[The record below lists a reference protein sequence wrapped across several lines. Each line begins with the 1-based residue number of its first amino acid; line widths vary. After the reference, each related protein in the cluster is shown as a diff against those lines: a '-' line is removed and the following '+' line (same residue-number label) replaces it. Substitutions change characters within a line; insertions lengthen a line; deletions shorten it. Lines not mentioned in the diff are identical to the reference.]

1 MNKDFYQKTGMA
13 IEKIANELYVL
24 KKGDRVP
31 SISDFQKQFSIS
43 RGTVQNALNFLKDE
57 GAMITKSRGHMG
69 THIEEIDYTVLQK
82 YVTTNQ
88 LAGTMPLPYSK
99 LYEGLATGLYLAF
112 LEEEAKLN
120 IAYIRGSEE
129 RIYMIENHLLDFAV
143 LSRFAAE
150 DMITKGK
157 EIEIV
162 LSFGPHSYLSR
173 HVLLFRPGLDL
184 SLKDGLRVGID
195 NDSLDHAFLTNQ
207 VVKDY
212 DVELVELPGSQLIH
226 LLRNYR
232 IDVAVWNYDEVLD
245 KNIEDIQFME
255 LPAEHQ
261 YDQIGEAVIVCHQQN
276 TLISSILKR
285 ILSVKEVR
293 SIQEE
298 VKNNKLI
305 PRY

>member
-1 MNKDFYQKTGMA
+1 MNKHFYQKKGMA
-13 IEKIANELYVL
+13 IEHIANELYLL
-24 KKGDRVP
+24 KKGDRMP

-43 RGTVQNALNFLKDE
+43 RGTVQNALNFLKSE
-57 GAMITKSRGHMG
+57 EAIVTKSRGHMG
-69 THIEEIDYTVLQK
+69 THIEEIDHSVLQK
-82 YVTTNQ
+82 YVTSNQ
-88 LAGTMPLPYSK
+88 IAGTMPLPYSK

-129 RIYMIENHLLDFAV
+129 RIHTIENDLFDFAI

-150 DMITKGK
+150 DMIEKGK

-184 SLKDGLRVGID
+184 TLKDGLRVGID
-195 NDSLDHAFLTNQ
+195 NDSLDHAFLTTQ

-212 DVELVELPGSQLIH
+212 EVDFVDLPGSQMIH
-226 LLRNYR
+226 LLRDNR
-232 IDVAVWNYDEVLD
+232 IDIAVWNYDEVLD
-245 KNIEDIQFME
+245 KNIQDIQFME

-261 YDQIGEAVIVCHQQN
+261 YEEIGEAVIVCHKQN

-293 SIQEE
+293 RIQEE
-298 VKNNKLI
+298 VKNNTLI